1 MNILRKNIRTLL
13 SEDAA
18 RRQAFAQELSDDP
31 EWDPEFKAERTSDPE
46 KEKEVYRQTFK
57 VGRKLKTLF
66 AKHADRSF
74 LDSLTTIHW
83 GDSNRILDIFL
94 NVSSRDELSTS
105 VYLPGDVGSS
115 TWGPGKDRA
124 VGLVVKGHIT
134 ILSNHMN
141 DLMSGKGEI
150 VKTADPERAKMSGAS
165 KGIGRA
171 HPPEAYEKGKDP
183 EYDFGPILVLDE
195 EDWNPEI
202 SGGTHTNNEALV
214 DNWRSVGIIA
224 PAEKIDT
231 FKWAAKKLKLDIPVM
246 TMEEAEGNL

>member
-1 MNILRKNIRTLL
+1 MNLLRKYIRTLL

-74 LDSLTTIHW
+74 LDSLTTVHW

-171 HPPEAYEKGKDP
+171 HPRKRTRRVRTQSTTSVLYWCWMRRTGTQKFQVVHTPTTRRWSTIGDRLGSSLRKIRLTRLS
-183 EYDFGPILVLDE
+183 GPPK
-195 EDWNPEI
+195 N
-202 SGGTHTNNEALV
+202 
-214 DNWRSVGIIA
+214 
-224 PAEKIDT
+224 
-231 FKWAAKKLKLDIPVM
+231 
-246 TMEEAEGNL
+246 